1 MTDAVISN
9 TVDKADVVNIETN
22 DNSDSVEHTSI
33 LEYLTNPSY
42 YSILNKNN
50 KTNMIKETNNK
61 EDVRFYR
68 KRIIALTKEMLKG
81 DIPSNG
87 IKEAHDDYVNI
98 LIKYFKIVDKS
109 DIIQDQYSNSNSAC
123 GRGSNSACGR
133 DRGQGGSAP
142 SNSVCGREQGAST
155 TDGIPPDNFDCDDE
169 QGHLD
174 SFPNEIV
181 TRGVGGRA
189 PADELMMRKPI
200 VNSTLNN
207 YVIATTTHP
216 ETRII
221 PIKLAVDLNAPNLK
235 TKGIKPKKIK
245 QSKKIEKTE

>member
-9 TVDKADVVNIETN
+9 AVDKADVVNIETN
-22 DNSDSVEHTSI
+22 DNSNSIEHTSI

-50 KTNMIKETNNK
+50 KANTIKETNTK

-98 LIKYFKIVDKS
+98 LIKYFKIVDKT

-133 DRGQGGSAP
+133 GRGHNSACGRGRGQG
-142 SNSVCGREQGAST
+142 
-155 TDGIPPDNFDCDDE
+155 DPDNFDCNDDQE
-169 QGHLD
+169 QIQQMGID
-174 SFPNEIV
+174 IS
-181 TRGVGGRA
+181 TRGLGGRA
-189 PADELMMRKPI
+189 PGDELMMKKPI

-216 ETRII
+216 EIRII

>member
-1 MTDAVISN
+1 MDAEGKVHEVDAEGKVHKVDVEDKVDVIENNNSN
-9 TVDKADVVNIETN
+9 SI
-22 DNSDSVEHTSI
+22 EHTSI

-50 KTNMIKETNNK
+50 KVNTIKATNTR

-81 DIPSNG
+81 DIPSRG

-98 LIKYFKIVDKS
+98 LIKYFKIVDKT

-123 GRGSNSACGR
+123 GRG
-133 DRGQGGSAP
+133 
-142 SNSVCGREQGAST
+142 QGANA
-155 TDGIPPDNFDCDDE
+155 TDGSDPNNFDCDDE
-169 QGHLD
+169 HGEVQQMGIDISL
-174 SFPNEIV
+174 
-181 TRGVGGRA
+181 RGLGGRA

-200 VNSTLNN
+200 INSTLNN

-221 PIKLAVDLNAPNLK
+221 PIKLSVDLSAPDLK

-245 QSKKIEKTE
+245 KTD

>member
-98 LIKYFKIVDKS
+98 LIKYFKIVDKT
-109 DIIQDQYSNSNSAC
+109 DIIQDQYDKDINTVEHMMQ
-123 GRGSNSACGR
+123 
-133 DRGQGGSAP
+133 DMQDIQDIQDIQGFSLRSKAP
-142 SNSVCGREQGAST
+142 S
-155 TDGIPPDNFDCDDE
+155 
-169 QGHLD
+169 LD
-174 SFPNEIV
+174 
-181 TRGVGGRA
+181 
-189 PADELMMRKPI
+189 
-200 VNSTLNN
+200 N
-207 YVIATTTHP
+207 YVVKTNTIP

-221 PIKLAVDLNAPNLK
+221 PIKLEVDLTSSSLK
-235 TKGIKPKKIK
+235 TKGIKPKKV
-245 QSKKIEKTE
+245 KKIDV

>member
-9 TVDKADVVNIETN
+9 AVDKADVVNIETN

-98 LIKYFKIVDKS
+98 LIKHFKIVDKS

-123 GRGSNSACGR
+123 GR
-133 DRGQGGSAP
+133 
-142 SNSVCGREQGAST
+142 EQGASA
-155 TDGIPPDNFDCDDE
+155 TDGITPDNFDCDEE
-169 QGHLD
+169 QEEVQHMGID
-174 SFPNEIV
+174 IS
-181 TRGVGGRA
+181 TRGLGGRA

-200 VNSTLNN
+200 INSTLNN